1 MTPMTFITS
10 SPKATPNITLVVDPF
25 DYFIWICVIVAF
37 LQMFCKLFIISQNW
51 KELRKISIKWA
62 LIYTSFGQ
70 QLYFYLP
77 SVGSLRILFSGWL
90 LAFLVLRSSY
100 SGCLH
105 SLMAFPSRM
114 KTIDTIT
121 ELANAQ
127 KNGEIQ
133 TSTEYPLVYQLL
145 KVKRS

>member
-1 MTPMTFITS
+1 M
-10 SPKATPNITLVVDPF
+10 V
-25 DYFIWICVIVAF
+25 
-37 LQMFCKLFIISQNW
+37 CKLFIISQNW
-51 KELRKISIKWA
+51 KELTKISIKWA
-62 LIYTSFGQ
+62 LIYTSLGQ

-77 SVGSLRILFSGWL
+77 SVGSLRILFSGWV
-90 LAFLVLRSSY
+90 LACLVLRSSY

-105 SLMAFPSRM
+105 SLMAFPSRI

-133 TSTEYPLVYQLL
+133 TITGYPLFYQLL
-145 KVKRS
+145 KVKKKLN